1 MRPLLRLETAVF
13 NKREARIRFV
23 KPDKNEDSTTVQ
35 DKVLHPDTVK
45 LIAERG
51 KEVVKFAALTVV
63 GVYATIKAI
72 DTASQVIVK
81 KTKSGDNNK

>member
-1 MRPLLRLETAVF
+1 LETAVF
-13 NKREARIRFV
+13 NNREARIRFV
-23 KPDKNEDSTTVQ
+23 KPKKNEDSSATSE
-35 DKVLHPDTVK
+35 DKILHPDTVK

-81 KTKSGDNNK
+81 KTKSGDNE